1 MNLVSNT
8 QKINFNTYK
17 KISCQN
23 EYCSHL
29 ILKCPWD
36 KIKIILHYFVKKIIH
51 KSNNEHHTSFKQK
64 DSKCFKWEKKER
76 NTTRSKTHR
85 NQHICHN
92 RMLIC
97 NFFFLLQCGEQKKA
111 ELLKTWWNQDLGDL
125 SVHLTNKCL
134 CRQKIVEPEFSRL
147 GGFLVTTADTSTFK
161 GTILLFSQNTPQTFP
176 SLSCDIDVYL
186 LKRVTAKTDMWPGYY

>member
-76 NTTRSKTHR
+76 NTTRSKTRR
-85 NQHICHN
+85 NQLICHT

-97 NFFFLLQCGEQKKA
+97 IFFLIAMWWAKKGWTA
-111 ELLKTWWNQDLGDL
+111 ENLVKSRSGGSLGA
-125 SVHLTNKCL
+125 SN
-134 CRQKIVEPEFSRL
+134 
-147 GGFLVTTADTSTFK
+147 
-161 GTILLFSQNTPQTFP
+161 
-176 SLSCDIDVYL
+176 
-186 LKRVTAKTDMWPGYY
+186 